1 MQSCMLCRQSTT
13 TFEALGATVAALTS
27 QILKKNQE
35 MIDKNELSFDLLH
48 DAGNTYADKLGLR
61 FTVPSAVQD
70 IYNQFG
76 IDLPGG
82 NGDNSGTL
90 PMPGRFV
97 IDQGGIVRAVD
108 VHPDYTRRPEPE
120 KTIEGLKAL

>member
-1 MQSCMLCRQSTT
+1 MQAVNDQI
-13 TFEALGATVAALTS
+13 EALGATVAALTP
-27 QILKKNQE
+27 QIPKKNQE

-61 FTVPSAVQD
+61 FTVPSVAQN

-76 IDLPGG
+76 INSPGG
-82 NGDNSGTL
+82 SSDDSGTL

-97 IDQGGIVRAVD
+97 IDQGCIVRAAD
-108 VHPDYTRRPEPE
+108 VNPDYTRRPEPE
-120 KTIEGLKAL
+120 KTIEDLKAL